1 MRVNTWTKWEL
12 DRIRNTVSVFTD
24 TLPTR
29 VDTPMRDLLIDDFRR
44 MAQMRE
50 DLEFHDRVRLRQVE
64 SQVAAVRARAP
75 RSSAYKV
82 ACDRLEWHLKCN
94 AKRRTEARAYRRAAA
109 KLVAGLDLP

>member
-12 DRIRNTVSVFTD
+12 ERIRNTVSVFTD
-24 TLPTR
+24 MLPTR
-29 VDTPMRDLLIDDFRR
+29 DRPMRDLLIEDFRR
-44 MAQMRE
+44 MAQLRE
-50 DLEFHDRVRLRQVE
+50 DLQPADEERLRQVE

-82 ACDRLEWHLKCN
+82 ACARLEWHLKCN